1 MNDSNFYE
9 LGLVLST
16 VILLVLLIFI
26 FIYIYIYIDIEHNKL
41 NNIKRSGIITTIALL
56 CLGIATFC
64 YINIKKSYKEVYY
77 LEYTVYYP
85 GNTCKFKVDSCNH
98 IYASSDRGTNHIR
111 YYSIPKRDT
120 YGTDTTAPIVI
131 NKIIKIK

>member
-1 MNDSNFYE
+1 MDSNCSYE
-9 LGLVLST
+9 IV
-16 VILLVLLIFI
+16 
-26 FIYIYIYIDIEHNKL
+26 
-41 NNIKRSGIITTIALL
+41 
-56 CLGIATFC
+56 LGISLFLFLVICIIICIDLSFDGIRNMKFLPTKSVSALFFLGIVAYC
-64 YINIKKSYKEVYY
+64 CIEINTSYKEVYY

-111 YYSIPKRDT
+111 YYSIPKKDT

-131 NKIIKIK
+131 DKIIKK

>member
-1 MNDSNFYE
+1 MNESSLYE
-9 LGLVLST
+9 LGLVLSIAIFLT
-16 VILLVLLIFI
+16 LLIFI
-26 FIYIYIYIDIEHNKL
+26 CIDMKYTKFG
-41 NNIKRSGIITTIALL
+41 NIKRNGVMTTIALL
-56 CLGIATFC
+56 CLGIAISC
-64 YINIKKSYKEVYY
+64 HINIKKSYKEVYY

-111 YYSIPKRDT
+111 YYSIPKKDT

-131 NKIIKIK
+131 NKIIKK

>member
-1 MNDSNFYE
+1 MNESNLYE
-9 LGLVLST
+9 LGLVLSIT
-16 VILLVLLIFI
+16 IFLTLLIFI
-26 FIYIYIYIDIEHNKL
+26 CIDMKYNEFG
-41 NNIKRSGIITTIALL
+41 NIKRNGVMTTIALL
-56 CLGIATFC
+56 CLGIAISCHT
-64 YINIKKSYKEVYY
+64 NIKKSYKEVYY

-111 YYSIPKRDT
+111 FYSIPKKDT

-131 NKIIKIK
+131 DKIIKK